1 MLRAAVNNR
10 AERSPLFLFH
20 VSRDSQE
27 DMDSTEFP
35 RIASNFRDRA
45 TDLRGSKSERVNS
58 ASRKIY
64 NWVEL
69 IDHACKCR
77 INIKF
82 PVYSIERRPIRIW
95 YFVEKAIRGA
105 HGRFVS
111 LVATTFQVC
120 VRIRDLSKPICPSWR
135 RSIEVANV
143 EPPPSIRHELL
154 LNCASQRQ
162 MSLHES
168 CLFFTNN
175 LSSSPRAEREAFG
188 TRKGVERYYF

>member
-143 EPPPSIRHELL
+143 EASNLRRAFVTSFSTAPRNDKCLSTNPVFSLRTISRVLL
-154 LNCASQRQ
+154 GQKEKRS
-162 MSLHES
+162 
-168 CLFFTNN
+168 
-175 LSSSPRAEREAFG
+175 ERGKE
-188 TRKGVERYYF
+188 